1 MVQND
6 VQNFC
11 NISNK
16 APAARGKRL
25 REQELLRE
33 KSGRMLPLNPG
44 RLNRAARLVTK
55 TEQEAP
61 TQGIGPHVSESPK
74 APLTSRNSCGNMADI
89 MKTLMVGL
97 LLCGIA
103 VAQGK
108 PRVFVETADPASS
121 SATTVSTYFGPSHSE
136 QVRVLSR
143 SCPAIVITEDQAGV
157 KFIVRWE
164 SKTWQQTSWSGHQQE
179 FTLYSPNRDVLGSG
193 ATHNIANAGKD
204 ICKLIASKAGEPSP
218 ASSQPNSH

>member
-1 MVQND
+1 M
-6 VQNFC
+6 
-11 NISNK
+11 
-16 APAARGKRL
+16 L
-25 REQELLRE
+25 RKPNRRRPRQESDRTSPE
-33 KSGRMLPLNPG
+33 R
-44 RLNRAARLVTK
+44 
-55 TEQEAP
+55 
-61 TQGIGPHVSESPK
+61 PK
-74 APLTSRNSCGNMADI
+74 APLTSRDSCGSMADI
-89 MKTLMVGL
+89 MKTLLVGL

-121 SATTVSTYFGPSHSE
+121 SAITVSTYFGPSHSE

-143 SCPAIVITEDQAGV
+143 SCPAIVITEDRAGV

-179 FTLYSPNRDVLGSG
+179 FTLYNSNRDVLGSG
-193 ATHNIANAGKD
+193 ATHNITNAGKD

-218 ASSQPNSH
+218 TSSQPTSH